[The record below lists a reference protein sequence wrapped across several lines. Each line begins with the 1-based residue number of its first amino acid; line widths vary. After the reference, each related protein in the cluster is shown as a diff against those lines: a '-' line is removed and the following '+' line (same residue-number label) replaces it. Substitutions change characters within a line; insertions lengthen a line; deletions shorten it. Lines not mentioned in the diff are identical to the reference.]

1 MSQMAKVT
9 VGTLIG
15 LVLGLYLG
23 SAASGGSDQ
32 FFSRAEIFFKNVF
45 GF

>member
-1 MSQMAKVT
+1 MSQMAKLT
-9 VGTLIG
+9 VGILIG

-23 SAASGGSDQ
+23 SAASGGSEQ
-32 FFSRAEIFFKNVF
+32 FFSRAEIFFRNIF